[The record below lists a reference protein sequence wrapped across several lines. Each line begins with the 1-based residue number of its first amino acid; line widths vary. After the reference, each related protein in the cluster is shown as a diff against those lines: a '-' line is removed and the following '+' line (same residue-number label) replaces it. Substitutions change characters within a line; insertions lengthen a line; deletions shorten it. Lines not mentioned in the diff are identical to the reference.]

1 MFEARDLVDFASDAA
16 FAIDHGMEIVAW
28 NHGAQQLLGYAP
40 DEVIGRHCFEVL
52 QAVLA
57 GGEPLCVP
65 GCEAARCFRCVQ
77 PFAAPSI
84 RARHKDGGWISISI
98 ASVVTPE
105 QARSTHADSV
115 VAIIFLRGEQE
126 SPGQR
131 PPKQTLQ
138 IFTLGPF
145 GMAVG
150 GRSLAV
156 EKWQRKQALTLLK
169 YLVTHL
175 GRAVR
180 REALIECLWPEVD
193 ESHGAGRLKVT
204 VYFLRCQLRAAEM
217 SEDTLETVGKA
228 YVLRHDKVW
237 VDSQAFET
245 LIVEGSK
252 LQSQH
257 RWDRAMHCYEK
268 AQRLYRG
275 HYMEEDVYADW
286 CAAERERLHE
296 LLLEMLARMSDCHAV
311 RGHYAE
317 AAQVCRTALVHD
329 PCRESFHYALME
341 HLARLGRAERAI
353 AQFHRCERV
362 LALELGVEPMRET
375 RRLYEQIVDGEA
387 KAVSGSKTA
396 GGRRE

>member
-1 MFEARDLVDFASDAA
+1 MFEARDLVNFASDAA
-16 FAIDHGMEIVAW
+16 FAVDRGMEIVAW
-28 NHGAQQLLGYAP
+28 NDGAQQLLGYAP
-40 DEVIGRHCFEVL
+40 DEVIGRHCSEVL

-57 GGEPLCVP
+57 GGEPFCVP

-77 PFAAPSI
+77 PFAAPAI
-84 RARHKDGGWISISI
+84 RARHKDGGWVSISI

-105 QARSTHADSV
+105 QARSTRAHSV
-115 VAIIFLRGEQE
+115 LAIIFLRGGQE

-131 PPKQTLQ
+131 PPGQMLQ
-138 IFTLGPF
+138 IFTLGPVAI
-145 GMAVG
+145 AVG

-156 EKWQRKQALTLLK
+156 KKWHRKQALTLLK
-169 YLVTHL
+169 YLVAHL
-175 GRAVR
+175 GHAVH

-193 ESHGAGRLKVT
+193 ESQGRGRLKVT
-204 VYFLRCQLRAAEM
+204 VYFLRRQLRLANM
-217 SEDTLETVGKA
+217 SEGTVETVGEA
-228 YVLRHDKVW
+228 YVLRHDKIW
-237 VDSQAFET
+237 LDSQAFET
-245 LIVEGSK
+245 LIAEGSK

-257 RWDRAMHCYEK
+257 RWDRALRCYEK
-268 AQRLYRG
+268 ARRLYRG
-275 HYMEEDVYADW
+275 DYMEEDVFADW

-296 LLLEMLARMSDCHAV
+296 LLLETLARMSDCHAE

-329 PCRESFHYALME
+329 PCRENFHYALME

-362 LALELGVEPMRET
+362 LASELGVEPMRET

-387 KAVSGSKTA
+387 KAGSGRKTA
-396 GGRRE
+396 